1 MLGLRAIFGHPG
13 VQNELRGTAMR
24 QSATRELFTYWNHLR
39 GERAAPDRAEI
50 DPAAIR
56 SVLSETFMLEVDDAH
71 QFPLRLS
78 GTRINALF
86 CAEQKRRPFTELW
99 SHNEARN
106 MAAILLTVADAS
118 CPIIAG
124 AAAAPEGYGEVEV
137 ELLFLP
143 LRHGGETNARILGS
157 LALTRKPPWLGLL
170 PADRLMLRSLRTL
183 NANVAP
189 LAWNADLAIGPP
201 AEVTPTGGGFEKRGR
216 FRVYRGGR

>member
-1 MLGLRAIFGHPG
+1 
-13 VQNELRGTAMR
+13 MR
-24 QSATRELFTYWNHLR
+24 QSATHELFTYWNHLR

-56 SVLSETFMLEVDDAH
+56 GALAETFMLEVDDAH

-86 CAEQKRRPFTELW
+86 CAEQKRRPFVELW
-99 SHNEARN
+99 SQNEARN
-106 MAAILLTVADAS
+106 MAAILLTVGDAS
-118 CPIIAG
+118 CPILAG
-124 AAAAPEGYGEVEV
+124 AAAAPTGYGEVEL

-143 LRHGGETNARILGS
+143 LRYRGETNARILGS
-157 LALTRKPPWLGLL
+157 LALVSKPPWLGLL

-183 NANVAP
+183 NENVAP
-189 LAWNADLAIGPP
+189 LAWNADLEMRSS
-201 AEVTPTGGGFEKRGR
+201 AETKPTGSAFEQRGH

>member
-1 MLGLRAIFGHPG
+1 
-13 VQNELRGTAMR
+13 MR
-24 QSATRELFTYWNHLR
+24 QSTTRELFTYWNHLR

-56 SVLSETFMLEVDDAH
+56 GVLSETFMLEVDDAH

-86 CAEQKRRPFTELW
+86 CAEQKRRPFVELW
-99 SHNEARN
+99 SRNEARN
-106 MAAILLTVADAS
+106 IAAILLTVADAS

-124 AAAAPEGYGEVEV
+124 AATAPTGYGEVEL

-143 LRHGGETNARILGS
+143 LRHGGEVTTRILGS
-157 LALTRKPPWLGLL
+157 LALARKPPWLGLL
-170 PADRLMLRSLRTL
+170 PADPLMLRSLRTL
-183 NANVAP
+183 NKDVAP
-189 LAWNADLAIGPP
+189 LVWNADRETRPSEATSIGG
-201 AEVTPTGGGFEKRGR
+201 AFEKRGR